1 MIINEY
7 FEAIKHN
14 KAKLRQFIADMPK
27 GADLHNHLTGA
38 VYAETLFASVIAV
51 NKGILE
57 NKVPEPLT
65 KMFWVN
71 FKTGKLSIGKP
82 KDNPDPKKDY
92 DIYDTDNADD
102 YVCLNDE
109 ETLFDGQNYRKYNY
123 HVARMTLIDE
133 WSVRDFQP
141 YKYPLGPDEYFFS
154 LFGTFGA
161 ATARS
166 YLPDF
171 AHELKVRAKEENVQY
186 IETMGIS
193 PSIPDEKGVKAFFS
207 KADYDGKTEELDN
220 YCRDYKNNP
229 KKSEE
234 NIRNLVN
241 GIIAEYERL
250 YRDERGISEE
260 KNVFKAV
267 DDYIKENC
275 KILEGAK
282 SRQDFLT
289 SRFDTSAVSESDVMM
304 KLQGYASRNSEPLVV
319 LAQLYIVHKA
329 MQERPD
335 VIVGCNIV
343 AAENSENSM
352 QYYMAHMIM
361 FSELGEMFFNAVGK
375 RPNTSLHAG
384 ELTMGLIRPEH
395 LTYHITGAVMTAG
408 AKRIGHGVD
417 IVFEHDSAYLMKVM
431 RENHIAVEINLTSN
445 EFILGVKG
453 DTHPF
458 ALYKDRGVPVVIST
472 DDPGILRT
480 SITEEYTRA
489 VYRYNLSYG
498 ELKNIVS
505 NSIEYSFLNDE
516 DKNKVRDA
524 YNLKLSE
531 FEKRYVDYV
540 SCKE

>member
-82 KDNPDPKKDY
+82 K
-92 DIYDTDNADD
+92 DNADD

-193 PSIPDEKGVKAFFS
+193 PSIPDERVLKRFFR
-207 KADYDGKTEELDN
+207 KQTMMAKL
-220 YCRDYKNNP
+220 KNW
-229 KKSEE
+229 
-234 NIRNLVN
+234 
-241 GIIAEYERL
+241 II
-250 YRDERGISEE
+250 I
-260 KNVFKAV
+260 
-267 DDYIKENC
+267 
-275 KILEGAK
+275 
-282 SRQDFLT
+282 
-289 SRFDTSAVSESDVMM
+289 
-304 KLQGYASRNSEPLVV
+304 
-319 LAQLYIVHKA
+319 
-329 MQERPD
+329 
-335 VIVGCNIV
+335 
-343 AAENSENSM
+343 
-352 QYYMAHMIM
+352 
-361 FSELGEMFFNAVGK
+361 
-375 RPNTSLHAG
+375 
-384 ELTMGLIRPEH
+384 
-395 LTYHITGAVMTAG
+395 
-408 AKRIGHGVD
+408 
-417 IVFEHDSAYLMKVM
+417 
-431 RENHIAVEINLTSN
+431 VEIIKI
-445 EFILGVKG
+445 ILKKVKKIYE
-453 DTHPF
+453 T
-458 ALYKDRGVPVVIST
+458 
-472 DDPGILRT
+472 
-480 SITEEYTRA
+480 
-489 VYRYNLSYG
+489 
-498 ELKNIVS
+498 
-505 NSIEYSFLNDE
+505 
-516 DKNKVRDA
+516 
-524 YNLKLSE
+524 
-531 FEKRYVDYV
+531 
-540 SCKE
+540 

>member
-57 NKVPEPLT
+57 NKVLEPLK

-207 KADYDGKTEELDN
+207 KKDYDGKTKELDG
-220 YCRDYKNNP
+220 YCQDYKNNP

-275 KILEGAK
+275 NILEGAK
-282 SRQDFLT
+282 SRKDFLT

-417 IVFEHDSAYLMKVM
+417 IVFEHDSACLMKVM
-431 RENHIAVEINLTSN
+431 REKHIAVEINLTSN

-480 SITEEYTRA
+480 SITDEFTHA
-489 VYRYNLSYG
+489 VYRYDLSYS
-498 ELKNIVS
+498 ELKSIVS
-505 NSIEYSFLNDE
+505 NSIEYSFLNDD
-516 DKNKVRDA
+516 DKKKVRDA
-524 YNLKLSE
+524 YNDKLVK
-531 FEKRYVDYV
+531 FEGVINDIIDGV
-540 SCKE
+540 L

>member
-57 NKVPEPLT
+57 NKVLEPLK

-92 DIYDTDNADD
+92 DIYNTDNADD

-207 KADYDGKTEELDN
+207 KKDYDGKTKELDG
-220 YCRDYKNNP
+220 YCQDYKNNP
-229 KKSEE
+229 KKSEK

-282 SRQDFLT
+282 SRKDFLT

-516 DKNKVRDA
+516 DKKKVRDA
-524 YNLKLSE
+524 YNFKLSE

>member
-1 MIINEY
+1 MPAKTIDEY
-7 FEAIKHN
+7 FESIKHN

-38 VYAETLFASVIAV
+38 VYAETLFASVIAKNQEIAKKQKQV
-51 NKGILE
+51 E
-57 NKVPEPLT
+57 PEQLK

-71 FKTGKLSIGKP
+71 LKTGKLSKGKP
-82 KDNPDPKKDY
+82 DSKKDSDY
-92 DIYDTDNADD
+92 DADDADD
-102 YVCLNDE
+102 YVCLIDK
-109 ETLFDGQNYRKYNY
+109 ETLFDGNNYKNYNF
-123 HVARMTLIDE
+123 HVTRMTLIDE

-154 LFGTFGA
+154 LFGSFGA
-161 ATARS
+161 ATACD

-186 IETMGIS
+186 IETMSIS
-193 PSIPDEKGVKAFFS
+193 PSIPAGAFLS
-207 KADYDGKTEELDN
+207 IADYNRMTEKLDN
-220 YCRDYKNNP
+220 YCRDYKNDP
-229 KKSEE
+229 IKSEE
-234 NIRNLVN
+234 NIRILIKE
-241 GIIAEYERL
+241 IIDEYERQYSKKL
-250 YRDERGISEE
+250 DIFG
-260 KNVFKAV
+260 KV
-267 DDYIKENC
+267 DDYITENC
-275 KILEGAK
+275 DILKKAE

-304 KLQGYASRNSEPLVV
+304 KFQGYASRNSEPLVV

-335 VIVGCNIV
+335 LIVGCNIV

-352 QYYMAHMIM
+352 RYYMAHMIM
-361 FSELGEMFFNAVGK
+361 FSELGEKFFNAVGK

-395 LTYHITGAVMTAG
+395 LTYHIKGAVMTAG

-458 ALYKDRGVPVVIST
+458 ALYKDNGVPVVIST

-480 SITEEYTRA
+480 SITEEFTHA
-489 VYRYNLSYG
+489 VYRYDLSYS
-498 ELKNIVS
+498 ELKSIVS
-505 NSIEYSFLNDE
+505 NSIEYSFLNDD
-516 DKNKVRDA
+516 DKKKVRDA
-524 YNLKLSE
+524 YNDKLVK
-531 FEKRYVDYV
+531 FEGVINDIIDGV
-540 SCKE
+540 L

>member
-1 MIINEY
+1 MPTKTIDEY
-7 FEAIKHN
+7 FESIKHN
-14 KAKLRQFIADMPK
+14 KAKLRQFIDDMPK

-38 VYAETLFASVIAV
+38 VYAETLFASVIA
-51 NKGILE
+51 E
-57 NKVPEPLT
+57 NKKKGRQYD

-71 FKTGKLSIGKP
+71 LDTGKLSVGQ
-82 KDNPDPKKDY
+82 PDPSKVSDAAK
-92 DIYDTDNADD
+92 
-102 YVCLNDE
+102 YVCLVDE
-109 ETLFDGQNYRKYNY
+109 KTKYDGKHDEDYDF
-123 HVARMTLIDE
+123 HFTRMTLIDE

-161 ATARS
+161 ATALQ

-193 PSIPDEKGVKAFFS
+193 PSIPVKDDVKAFLS
-207 KADYDGKTEELDN
+207 KAIYDSMTEELEK
-220 YCRDYKNNP
+220 YCLDYKNDP
-229 KKSEE
+229 KKNEKY
-234 NIRNLVN
+234 IRILIKK
-241 GIIAEYERL
+241 IIIEYENQ
-250 YRDERGISEE
+250 YSKKEGVYGAVKDYVER
-260 KNVFKAV
+260 
-267 DDYIKENC
+267 NC
-275 KILEGAK
+275 KILAVKE
-282 SRQDFLT
+282 SHQSFLT

-304 KLQGYASRNSEPLVV
+304 KFQGYASRNSEPLVV

-335 VIVGCNIV
+335 IIVGCNIV

-352 QYYMAHMIM
+352 LYYMAHMFM
-361 FSELGEMFFNAVGK
+361 FSELGAMFSNAVGK

-458 ALYKDRGVPVVIST
+458 ALYKDNGVPVVIST

-480 SITEEYTRA
+480 SITEEFTHA
-489 VYRYNLSYG
+489 VYRYDLSYR

-505 NSIEYSFLNDE
+505 NSIEYSFLSDND
-516 DKNKVRDA
+516 KKIVGKA
-524 YNLKLSE
+524 YNDKLVK
-531 FEKRYVDYV
+531 FESMINDIINGVL
-540 SCKE
+540 